1 MNAKQMAIAGA
12 AKLAPSKIIQM
23 NWKKVK
29 TLFGDQVK
37 TMAGP
42 GQRNHAAQ
50 VESGWNHIK
59 GEVLSVQSTL
69 QAVQYEGPA
78 KGLMPEY
85 IIIDG
90 YHRVDYWMGLE
101 DGVIITN
108 ACPFTKLNV
117 EVHTVTA
124 ATMEEAILLT
134 DKLAR
139 TYNNMESVKRNGDFL
154 SAAVR
159 QAGLDATSNGYRTGR
174 GSGVATFLKRAIGNP
189 DQPSPILTAAATM
202 DIKAHRAMDMV
213 LEVVESLPGL
223 RSKRS
228 RMFNPGVMQALFT
241 HFQRLDGAR
250 LRLATEQVVNTL
262 HSFGGSR
269 VSAMASLTAI
279 EKDLFKTFSDL
290 SNEEFACEVRS
301 YGNREEQYNRLAALL
316 RDRFAS
322 LGAKRKMALK
332 LVKH

>member
-12 AKLAPSKIIQM
+12 KKLSPSRILPMK
-23 NWKKVK
+23 WKKVK
-29 TLFGDQVK
+29 ELFGDQVK
-37 TMAGP
+37 TMVGP

-69 QAVQYEGPA
+69 QVVQYTGPA
-78 KGLMPEY
+78 QELMPKY
-85 IIIDG
+85 IIVDG
-90 YHRVDYWMGLE
+90 YHRVEYWMSLE
-101 DGVIITN
+101 DGVIITD

-117 EVHTVTA
+117 EIHTVS
-124 ATMEEAILLT
+124 ATTREEAILLT
-134 DKLAR
+134 DNIAR
-139 TYNNMESVKRNGDFL
+139 TFNSMDSVKRNGDFL

-159 QAGLDATSNGYRTGR
+159 QAGLEATSTGYRTGR

-189 DQPSPILTAAATM
+189 DQPSPTLTAAAAM
-202 DIKAHRAMDMV
+202 DIKAHRAMDIV

-223 RSKRS
+223 RPKRS

-250 LRLATEQVVNTL
+250 LNLATEQVVNAL

-269 VSAMASLTAI
+269 VSAMPSLTPI
-279 EKDLFKTFSDL
+279 ETDLFKTFSDL
-290 SNEEFACEVRS
+290 SNEEFAFEVRS

-322 LGAKRKMALK
+322 LGAKRKVALK
-332 LVKH
+332 LVKR